1 MKSLTKRLL
10 LTFTSIPALFSL
22 IYFLPQ
28 RHHFA
33 FFILVLLSVFAGTYE
48 IRNLAFIKNEKPLI
62 PFWAAVLLPLA
73 QYVQIAL
80 IPAIQLPEITL
91 FLLMIWAFASEVIRG
106 ESDHFEKTLHR
117 ISHTSFLI
125 IYPGFFSIFLVKIL
139 ALPESGFLLL
149 MLFLLV
155 FSNDIFAYVF
165 GMLLGKNN
173 RNIFAVSPNKSIA
186 GFIGGVVMTIVLSI
200 TWVSI
205 IPSLNNMFSIW
216 QSIILGLIVAI
227 ASDTG
232 DLIESAF
239 KRGAGVKDSGNLI
252 FGRGGLMDS
261 IDSLV
266 ASAPF
271 FFLFI
276 SSIIIA

>member
-1 MKSLTKRLL
+1 MNSLAKRLL

-28 RHHFA
+28 YNHFA
-33 FFILVLLSVFAGTYE
+33 FFILVLLSVFAGSYE
-48 IRNLAFIKNEKPLI
+48 IRNIAFGKTEKPLI
-62 PFWAAVLLPLA
+62 PFWAPVLLPLA
-73 QYVQIAL
+73 QYIQIVFL
-80 IPAIQLPEITL
+80 PAIELPEIAL
-91 FLLMIWAFASEVIRG
+91 FFLMIWAFACEIIRG
-106 ESDHFEKTLHR
+106 ESDHFDKTLHR
-117 ISHTSFLI
+117 ISHISFLI

-139 ALPESGFLLL
+139 DLPQSRFLLL

-155 FSNDIFAYVF
+155 FGNDIFAYVF
-165 GMLLGKNN
+165 GMLFGKNN
-173 RNIFAVSPNKSIA
+173 RNIFIVSPNKSIA
-186 GFIGGVVMTIVLSI
+186 GFIGGAIMTVVLSVV
-200 TWVSI
+200 WVLL
-205 IPSLNNMFSIW
+205 IPSLSSIISIW
-216 QSIILGLIVAI
+216 QAVILGLIVAI

-266 ASAPF
+266 VSAPF

-276 SSIIIA
+276 SSLIS

>member
-22 IYFLPQ
+22 IYFFPQ
-28 RHHFA
+28 YHHFA
-33 FFILVLLSVFAGTYE
+33 FFILVLLSVFAGSYE
-48 IRNLAFIKNEKPLI
+48 IKNIAFGKHEKPLI
-62 PFWAAVLLPLA
+62 PFWATVLLPLA
-73 QYVQIAL
+73 QYIQITVFPL
-80 IPAIQLPEITL
+80 IQLPEMTL
-91 FLLMIWAFASEVIRG
+91 FLLMIWAFASEIVRG

-139 ALPESGFLLL
+139 ALPESSFLLL

-155 FSNDIFAYVF
+155 FGNDIFAYVF
-165 GMLLGKNN
+165 GMLFGKNN
-173 RNIFAVSPNKSIA
+173 RNIFSVSPNKSIA
-186 GFIGGVVMTIVLSI
+186 GFIGGAIMTVVLSI
-200 TWVSI
+200 AWVAL
-205 IPSLNNMFSIW
+205 IPSLNTMFSIW
-216 QSIILGLIVAI
+216 HAMILGFIVAI

-266 ASAPF
+266 VSAPI
-271 FFLFI
+271 FLLFT
-276 SSIIIA
+276 SSLIG